1 MPKKCKVLLNNEVVA
16 VIDYDGVSIQIP
28 PIEDADEYVY
38 VEKNGYT
45 YTVINEQKLA
55 TDCEKKQTKKKSGL
69 KNKTKKKETHKVEL
83 TSEMTKNE

>member
-45 YTVINEQKLA
+45 YTVINELELA
-55 TDCEKKQTKKKSGL
+55 TDCEEKQAKKKSGL
-69 KNKTKKKETHKVEL
+69 ENKTKKKETHKVEL
-83 TSEMTKNE
+83 TSEIAENE

>member
-55 TDCEKKQTKKKSGL
+55 TDCEKKQTKKKNGL
-69 KNKTKKKETHKVEL
+69 KKKAKQNETQEVEL
-83 TSEMTKNE
+83 ATEITESE